1 MDLDLDTDIKDISK
15 QIENQEK
22 EKESSDGGQSRIEKE
37 LNNILQRTY
46 MAGYNEAEMK
56 STEEKTELY
65 VIIANTVTTL
75 GVLLMMYHQFYM

>member
-1 MDLDLDTDIKDISK
+1 MDLDLDTDIEDISK